1 MTVLRRDPCDRRG
14 NLATDVRG
22 NDHLKHDASARL
34 VRVGAFALVGADH
47 VFDQR

>member
-22 NDHLKHDASARL
+22 NDRLKHDASARL
-34 VRVGAFALVGADH
+34 VRVGALALVGADH